1 MRALF
6 AKLAYLLLLA
16 VLPTMIRAAPE
27 QMGSAYDF
35 TFDGIDG
42 NPLPLAA
49 WKGKSILVVNTA
61 SFCGFTKQY
70 AGLQQLWEKYESRG
84 LVVVGVPSNDFGGQE
99 PESEDK
105 IKEFC
110 RGAFGITF
118 PLTAKTVVKGP
129 GAHPFYQW
137 AKSVLGDKAAPAW
150 NFHKYLVGRDGK
162 MRAGFPT
169 QVPPD
174 HADLIAAIEREL
186 ASGTPITSAS
196 GS

>member
-1 MRALF
+1 MRAPF
-6 AKLAYLLLLA
+6 TKLASLLFIAL
-16 VLPTMIRAAPE
+16 LPTMIWAAPE
-27 QMGSAYDF
+27 PTGSAYDF

-49 WKGKSILVVNTA
+49 WKGKAMLVTNTA
-61 SFCGFTKQY
+61 SFCGYTKQY
-70 AGLQQLWEKYESRG
+70 AGLQQLWEKYESKG

-99 PESEDK
+99 PESEVK

-118 PLTAKTVVKGP
+118 PLTAKTVVRGA

-137 AKSVLGDKAAPAW
+137 AKSVLGEKAAPAW
-150 NFHKYLVGRDGK
+150 NFHKYLVGRDGEL
-162 MRAGFPT
+162 RAAFPA

-174 HADLIAAIEREL
+174 HPDLIAAIEREL
-186 ASGTPITSAS
+186 ASGAPATSAS